1 MAHQLLSA
9 IALPNSDGSQTC
21 SSLLIAT
28 KVQLGELPDISSK
41 GVIHLL
47 TLSGHVS
54 LQTSTEYGQNVE
66 CLPLFSSHMVSKHHV
81 AYRLLKYV

>member
-9 IALPNSDGSQTC
+9 IALSNSGGSQTC

-28 KVQLGELPDISSK
+28 EVQLGQLPDISLK

-47 TLSGHVS
+47 TLNGHVS
-54 LQTSTEYGQNVE
+54 LQTSTEYGQK
-66 CLPLFSSHMVSKHHV
+66 C
-81 AYRLLKYV
+81 RLSVFMSLTQGK